1 VCCGCGVYFCASVR
15 FCSFF
20 FLFFPKVLYL
30 DLISLWSFSST
41 VCCMYGYQLP
51 QVLAR
56 VICRGYTC
64 RLICCFLEY
73 MYLISSLIF
82 IVDSFI

>member
-1 VCCGCGVYFCASVR
+1 MAVVFTFVLVLD
-15 FCSFF
+15 FVVFFSF
-20 FLFFPKVLYL
+20 FFPKVLYL